1 MTWVAQRQELM
12 EILRQ
17 KCREKD
23 LRVRLEFQ
31 EKALRKLDMLRRSSS
46 NFGNAGAVEN
56 LLKSAMCLGCSCVQ
70 NRATTELHFPRLCQ
84 CEELCPVDFRLKAS
98 ARGGPVAKMIGECW
112 NEQIFGPTCPAKQ
125 SCSISGNDVSL
136 LPDDIELGP
145 EADSQEA
152 IADLQHPCIA
162 MGRCVALFWCFPK
175 LSRIPSRLWT
185 SCTVWRKWRSFD
197 ANFCT
202 V

>member
-23 LRVRLEFQ
+23 LRVSLEFQ

-70 NRATTELHFPRLCQ
+70 NRATTKLHFPWLCQ

-98 ARGGPVAKMIGECW
+98 ARGGPVAKMIGEC
-112 NEQIFGPTCPAKQ
+112 
-125 SCSISGNDVSL
+125 
-136 LPDDIELGP
+136 
-145 EADSQEA
+145 
-152 IADLQHPCIA
+152 
-162 MGRCVALFWCFPK
+162 
-175 LSRIPSRLWT
+175 
-185 SCTVWRKWRSFD
+185 
-197 ANFCT
+197 
-202 V
+202 

>member
-23 LRVRLEFQ
+23 LRVKLEFQ
-31 EKALRKLDMLRRSSS
+31 EKALRKLDMQRRSSS
-46 NFGNAGAVEN
+46 NFGNAGAVDN
-56 LLKSAMCLGCSCVQ
+56 LLKSAMCLGCGCVQ
-70 NRATTELHFPRLCQ
+70 NTATTKLHFPRLCQ

-98 ARGGPVAKMIGECW
+98 ARGGPVAKMFGECC

-125 SCSISGNDVSL
+125 SCRISGDDVSL

-145 EADSQEA
+145 EADLQEA
-152 IADLQHPCIA
+152 IADLQHRSIA
-162 MGRCVALFWCFPK
+162 VGR
-175 LSRIPSRLWT
+175 
-185 SCTVWRKWRSFD
+185 
-197 ANFCT
+197 
-202 V
+202 